1 MCAQL
6 LTTPLPEV
14 LQKDGSIAAFQQL
27 LQDIANPTALAE
39 FDPEIFK
46 AALTGAPLP
55 LILANHLLPSSLNCF
70 LVKYALHSRVPEDI
84 SYIVRSSSSALLCSL
99 TQLPHIH
106 HRGFNIM

>member
-1 MCAQL
+1 MCGQL

-46 AALTGAPLP
+46 AALTGSL
-55 LILANHLLPSSLNCF
+55 LNHLHLL
-70 LVKYALHSRVPEDI
+70 LATTALHPPHSPE
-84 SYIVRSSSSALLCSL
+84 L
-99 TQLPHIH
+99 
-106 HRGFNIM
+106 IMWHLRRRKSDV